1 MKLFLMILSLAV
13 SFTTCFAQNITQ
25 VEYFVDTDLGY
36 GRNTLLTVNPSAD
49 GTFPFTANLTGVSVG
64 YHKLYI
70 RTKDSNGKWSITA
83 RRTFEVPP
91 SQTAAKITAGE
102 YFFDTDPGYGA
113 ASPINVPA
121 KDTAVMQNFTAT
133 VTGLQPGYHKL
144 YIRFKDDRGFW
155 SLTSRRNAEVIK
167 TPDSNYI
174 KAVEYFIGSDA
185 GVGFATKLSYD
196 AVKDTLSQTFNIP
209 LSCIK
214 ADSNTTIYL
223 RVQDAKGNWS
233 LTGYNTFKLTDKGI
247 VTNIKSGAWSDAS
260 TWSNGKIPDA
270 NTAIYLDYDIVVDVN
285 GVCKFL
291 NTQCHNV
298 TVKAGLVLQ
307 IKGTD

>member
-1 MKLFLMILSLAV
+1 MKLFFMLLLLVA
-13 SFTTCFAQNITQ
+13 SFTGAAQNIMQ
-25 VEYFVDTDLGY
+25 VEYFIDTDLGY
-36 GRNTLLTVNPSAD
+36 GRNTILPVNPSQD
-49 GTFPFTANLTGVSVG
+49 GSFPFTANLSGVSVG

-83 RRTFEVPP
+83 RRNFEVPS
-91 SQTAAKITAGE
+91 SQTQAVISGGE

-113 ASPINVPA
+113 ANSISVPS
-121 KDTAVMQNFTAT
+121 KDTVVMQNFTAA

-144 YIRFKDDRGFW
+144 YIRFKDNRGFW
-155 SLTSRRNAEVIK
+155 SHTLRRNAEVIK

-174 KAVEYFIGSDA
+174 KAVEYFIGNDA
-185 GVGFATKLSYD
+185 GVGFATKLSYQ
-196 AVKDTLSQTFNIP
+196 AVHDTLSQTFNIP
-209 LSCIK
+209 LTCIK

-247 VTNIKSGAWSDAS
+247 VTNVKSGVWSDAS